1 VRFSRLLAPFRGP
14 HLYGLLV
21 LAALLIALV
30 YQVGGDYGWDMG
42 NPRADV
48 YLGNYFGVE
57 RAGDVRFRW
66 AQPVSRLQAP
76 LVGSYNG
83 RVRVRLNGDNFGGPP
98 REATIR
104 VGATITQTF
113 ALQPGWH
120 DYELAF
126 SRADLWPGDLQI
138 WLFESELQIPKEQ
151 RDPADTR
158 RLGVPVQTITVE
170 RADRLVLPPLGMLTG
185 TMLAAALLYALA
197 VWFATPG
204 RTAAGVTALLLLG
217 WVGALLAGRLPA
229 IFAAPGVLGSLALA
243 AGLAVLLRPVLGR
256 LFRHGGIAV
265 RPVEWQV
272 LAGLFVLGFVF
283 KAGGLLDPMFTTL
296 DHYARLHRLME
307 MGDDPVYFLANFLNS
322 DKGQTYAGQLGL
334 TAVIPYSPLFYI
346 AFDPLNWL
354 VPDPN
359 ARLQAINLV
368 CSALEASNVFFLFY
382 TLKRAWGDGLAGLW
396 AGALF
401 VAFPLSNLLF
411 SDGGYPGIFAN
422 WLLVL
427 TIAALVWGYARMG
440 RPQVLIPFAILL
452 GLALLAHTANAI
464 LLAPTLVLFTL
475 AVARWDRARLR
486 PVVLWAG
493 GGLALAFLTFYQFSA
508 GHVFTDVLPQIV
520 DKLRKS
526 GGVGKGADHLGAP
539 LLSGFGPQIEAHFRT
554 WPVLLA
560 VPAFWRA
567 ADPASASTHKRD
579 PADRGLALWLGAS
592 AVTFGLFSVLD
603 LWINLLQKHMI
614 YFMPALALL
623 SGWSLAVLWRRGG
636 AARWLCLALWA
647 LLLAASWGGWANRVV
662 NYVLPPGSG

>member
-1 VRFSRLLAPFRGP
+1 VPFSRILAPFRGP
-14 HLYGLLV
+14 HLYGLLG
-21 LAALLIALV
+21 LALLLIAGV
-30 YQVGGDYGWDMG
+30 YQVGGDYRWDMG

-57 RAGDVRFRW
+57 RSGDVRFRW
-66 AQPVSRLQAP
+66 TQPVSRLQAP

-83 RVRVRLNGDNFGGPP
+83 RVRVRLNGDTFGGPP
-98 REATIR
+98 RQATIR
-104 VGATITQTF
+104 VGTTLTRTV
-113 ALQPGWH
+113 ALEPGWH

-126 SRADLWPGDLQI
+126 SRADLWPGDLQV
-138 WLFESELQIPKEQ
+138 WLFESELQIPKDQ

-158 RLGVPVQTITVE
+158 RLGVPVQSITVE
-170 RADRLVLPPLGMLTG
+170 RADRLVLPPLGMLAG
-185 TMLAAALLYALA
+185 TALVAALLFALA
-197 VWFATPG
+197 VWFGVPRRAATG
-204 RTAAGVTALLLLG
+204 ITTLLLLG
-217 WVGALLAGRLPA
+217 WAAALFVGRLPA
-229 IFAAPGVLGSLALA
+229 VFAAPGLLGTLALGVA
-243 AGLAVLLRPVLGR
+243 LAVLLCPLLGW
-256 LFRHGGIAV
+256 LFRRGGIAV

-283 KAGGLLDPMFTTL
+283 KASGLLDPMFTTL

-427 TIAALVWGYARMG
+427 TIAALAWGYAHIG

-464 LLAPTLVLFTL
+464 LLAPTLVLFAL

-486 PVVLWAG
+486 GVVLWAG

-508 GHVFTDVLPQIV
+508 GHVVTDVLPQIV

-560 VPAFWRA
+560 VPAFLRA
-567 ADPASASTHKRD
+567 ASSALMSADRRD

-592 AVTFGLFSVLD
+592 AVTFGVFSVLD

-623 SGWSLAVLWRRGG
+623 SGWSLAALWRRGG

-647 LLLAASWGGWANRVV
+647 VLFAAGLGVWVNRVV

>member
-1 VRFSRLLAPFRGP
+1 MAL
-14 HLYGLLV
+14 
-21 LAALLIALV
+21 LLIAGV
-30 YQVGGDYGWDMG
+30 YQVGGDYRWDMG

-57 RAGDVRFRW
+57 RSGDVRFRW
-66 AQPVSRLQAP
+66 TQPVSRLQAP

-83 RVRVRLNGDNFGGPP
+83 RVHVRLNGDTFGGPP
-98 REATIR
+98 RQATIR
-104 VGATITQTF
+104 VGTTLTRTV
-113 ALQPGWH
+113 ALEPGWH

-126 SRADLWPGDLQI
+126 SRADLWPGDLQV
-138 WLFESELQIPKEQ
+138 WLFESELQIPKDQ

-158 RLGVPVQTITVE
+158 RLGVPVQSITVE
-170 RADRLVLPPLGMLTG
+170 RADRLVLPPLGMLAG
-185 TMLAAALLYALA
+185 TALVAALLFALA
-197 VWFATPG
+197 VWFGVPRRAATG
-204 RTAAGVTALLLLG
+204 ITTLLLLG
-217 WVGALLAGRLPA
+217 WAAALFVGRLPA
-229 IFAAPGVLGSLALA
+229 VFAAPGLLGTLALGVA
-243 AGLAVLLRPVLGR
+243 LAVLLCPLLGW
-256 LFRHGGIAV
+256 LFRRGGIAV

-283 KAGGLLDPMFTTL
+283 KASGLLDPMFTTL

-427 TIAALVWGYARMG
+427 TIAALAWGYAHIG

-464 LLAPTLVLFTL
+464 LLAPTLVLFAL

-486 PVVLWAG
+486 GVVLWAG
-493 GGLALAFLTFYQFSA
+493 GGLALAFLSFYQFSA
-508 GHVFTDVLPQIV
+508 GHVVTDVLPQIV
-520 DKLRKS
+520 DKLRKN

-554 WPVLLA
+554 WPVLLT
-560 VPAFWRA
+560 VPAFLRA
-567 ADPASASTHKRD
+567 ARPVSGAQVEHD

-592 AVTFGLFSVLD
+592 AVTLGVFSVLD

-623 SGWSLAVLWRRGG
+623 SGWSLAALWRRGG

-647 LLLAASWGGWANRVV
+647 VLFAASLGVWVNRVV

>member
-1 VRFSRLLAPFRGP
+1 VPFSRILAPFRGP
-14 HLYGLLV
+14 HLYGLLG
-21 LAALLIALV
+21 LALLLIAGV
-30 YQVGGDYGWDMG
+30 YQVGGDYRWDMG

-57 RAGDVRFRW
+57 RSGDVRFRW
-66 AQPVSRLQAP
+66 TQPVSRLQAP

-83 RVRVRLNGDNFGGPP
+83 RVRVRLNGDTFGGPP
-98 REATIR
+98 RQATIR
-104 VGATITQTF
+104 VGTTLTRTV
-113 ALQPGWH
+113 ALEPGWH

-126 SRADLWPGDLQI
+126 SRADLWPGDLQV
-138 WLFESELQIPKEQ
+138 WLFESELQIPEGQ

-158 RLGVPVQTITVE
+158 RLGVPVQAIAVE
-170 RADRLVLPPLGMLTG
+170 RADRLVLPPLGMLAG
-185 TMLAAALLYALA
+185 TALA
-197 VWFATPG
+197 VVLLFAPTVWFGVPRRAATG
-204 RTAAGVTALLLLG
+204 ITALLLLG
-217 WVGALLAGRLPA
+217 WAAALFVGRLPA
-229 IFAAPGVLGSLALA
+229 VFAAPGLLGSLALGVA
-243 AGLAVLLRPVLGR
+243 LAVLLCPLLGW
-256 LFRHGGIAV
+256 LFRRGGIAV

-283 KAGGLLDPMFTTL
+283 KASGLLDPMFTTL

-427 TIAALVWGYARMG
+427 TIAALAWGYAHIG

-464 LLAPTLVLFTL
+464 LLAPTLVLFAL

-486 PVVLWAG
+486 GVVLWAG

-508 GHVFTDVLPQIV
+508 GHVVTDVLPQIV

-560 VPAFWRA
+560 VPAFLRA
-567 ADPASASTHKRD
+567 ASSALMSADRRD

-592 AVTFGLFSVLD
+592 AVTFGVFSVLD

-623 SGWSLAVLWRRGG
+623 SGWSLAALWRRGG

-647 LLLAASWGGWANRVV
+647 VLFAAGLGVWVNRVV